1 VLVAIVFAVLPILAD
16 LWYVRGRSDLAV
28 KVDPLQAQYH
38 WAIGTVDELRRAAE
52 LGETEPGM
60 YVQLGDLEASRGDR
74 DAARAAYRRALE
86 IAPFYTPA
94 RQRLAAL
101 GT

>member
-1 VLVAIVFAVLPILAD
+1 VLAAVVLAVLPILAD
-16 LWYVRGRSDLAV
+16 VWYVHGRSDLAV
-28 KVDPLQAQYH
+28 KADPLQAQYH

-60 YVQLGDLEASRGDR
+60 YVQLGDLEARSGDR